1 MKYLINVLDFVDP
14 LRDEFVLFVKPLN
27 LLEAVPESLLVD
39 ILVGTFRPQ
48 TLLKSV
54 LNDCMTKLD
63 FLLHVFGDDML

>member
-39 ILVGTFRPQ
+39 ILVGTF
-48 TLLKSV
+48 
-54 LNDCMTKLD
+54 
-63 FLLHVFGDDML
+63 